1 MSFAN
6 LNQRFLGSEPGL
18 ESFSGFDGTG
28 GLRVRKILLMLSLC
42 VFVSSCSKPPTSA
55 VARIEAEG
63 GTCWT
68 GSFDGMQSG
77 CGNAEFEMIDPEGRF
92 DAFVRKLDDDGL
104 TLKLSLIIDGEVVD
118 SASGNVPGG
127 PYSITVRNW
136 RPDRS

>member
-1 MSFAN
+1 
-6 LNQRFLGSEPGL
+6 
-18 ESFSGFDGTG
+18 
-28 GLRVRKILLMLSLC
+28 
-42 VFVSSCSKPPTSA
+42 
-55 VARIEAEG
+55 
-63 GTCWT
+63 
-68 GSFDGMQSG
+68 MQSG